1 MKHQVIEFLSDTD
14 LDNLLEE
21 ANKIREQHWGKTIT
35 YSRKVFVPLTNMCR
49 NTCSYCTFVKDP
61 DSSVSDLL
69 KSHEASVLGFV
80 RYELGEGIPSDCRWV
95 AGAGVKGRATLYE
108 TVSP

>member
-49 NTCSYCTFVKDP
+49 NTCSYCPFVKGP
-61 DSSVSDLL
+61 DSDEATILTKDQVIDIIKEGWISFIKKVNLINAM
-69 KSHEASVLGFV
+69 KS
-80 RYELGEGIPSDCRWV
+80 
-95 AGAGVKGRATLYE
+95 
-108 TVSP
+108 